1 MVYDVK
7 SLDET
12 ELLGLYAEVLREM
25 KERGMIRT
33 ANAIPGDLGERF
45 VKCRLG
51 LDLVPNSIKGYDA
64 TDGNGT
70 KYQIKTRRI
79 TPTNPS
85 RQLGGFRDLSSM
97 LFDYCIVVILQE
109 DFTPTELWRVPY
121 QVIAKYAKDTTRG
134 FQRIVFSGAILQ
146 ESETLSLD

>member
-1 MVYDVK
+1 MVYEVK

-12 ELLGLYAEVLREM
+12 ELLGLYAALLREM
-25 KERGMIRT
+25 KERRMIRT

-45 VKCRLG
+45 VKVRLG
-51 LDLVPNSIKGYDA
+51 LKLAPNSVKGYDA
-64 TDGNGT
+64 TDGNGM

-85 RQLGGFRDLSSM
+85 RQLGGFRDLSSR

-109 DFTPTELWRVPY
+109 DFRPTELWRVPY
-121 QVIAKYAKDTTRG
+121 DVIAKHAKDTTRG
-134 FQRIVFSGAILQ
+134 FKRVVFSGSILL
-146 ESETLSLD
+146 ESEKLSLD

>member
-1 MVYDVK
+1 MVYEVK

-12 ELLGLYAEVLREM
+12 ELLGLYAALLREM
-25 KERGMIRT
+25 RERRMIRT

-45 VKCRLG
+45 VKGTLG
-51 LDLVPNSIKGYDA
+51 LKLAPNSIKGYDA
-64 TDGNGT
+64 TDGNGM

-85 RQLGGFRDLSSM
+85 RQLGGFRDISSR

-109 DFTPTELWRVPY
+109 DFRPTELSRTLRSHCEIRQGYDKRVQASRVLWFYSP
-121 QVIAKYAKDTTRG
+121 
-134 FQRIVFSGAILQ
+134 RIRKAV
-146 ESETLSLD
+146 T